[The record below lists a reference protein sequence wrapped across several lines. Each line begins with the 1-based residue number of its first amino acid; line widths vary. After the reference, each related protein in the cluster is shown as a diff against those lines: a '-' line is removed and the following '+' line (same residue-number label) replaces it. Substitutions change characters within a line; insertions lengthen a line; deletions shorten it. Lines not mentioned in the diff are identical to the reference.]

1 MSQEF
6 FLEEPLK
13 KLALLLFVAI
23 LLAACQ
29 PAATPQP
36 TAVPPTEPPTSTAIP
51 PTPTTDPLVE
61 QIAGRYLTT
70 ITREESATSP
80 GIDEGDYALKLQP
93 DLRWFITDANDPGW
107 VGAQGYYT
115 VTSDQI
121 VFKVTG
127 GAMAGECIGK
137 SGTYQWSLVG
147 QTLTFTLVSDYCS
160 GNKFLLPLHPLVK
173 HP

>member
-1 MSQEF
+1 M
-6 FLEEPLK
+6 K

-23 LLAACQ
+23 LLTACQ
-29 PAATPQP
+29 PAATPQA
-36 TAVPPTEPPTSTAIP
+36 TAIPPTEPPASTAIP

-80 GIDEGDYALKLQP
+80 GVDEGDYLLKLQE

-127 GAMAGECIGK
+127 GAVAGECVGK

-147 QTLTFTLVSDYCS
+147 QTLTFTLVSDDCS

-173 HP
+173 QP